1 MALVRCVECRKE
13 VSDQAAVCPHCG
25 IPNLLRKAPDK
36 TPTGGQKKKKPW
48 QERTGPSLLAV
59 IVFVGI
65 PAALIAWCASPS
77 GTRSG
82 ESPPPPRLV
91 DYKIVEQ
98 WEIPNGGFVKLVVIE
113 PSAANESSL
122 RALGDELKYDTR
134 DDRNA
139 FIFVFSD
146 ARAVAMRP
154 EAIRDALSKKDA
166 RFYDRHFV
174 ASYSRNIN
182 TGFHQF
188 SIMPK
193 GLDGP
198 QIDVTF

>member
-1 MALVRCVECRKE
+1 MALIRCLECRKE
-13 VSDQAAVCPHCG
+13 VSDQAAICPHCG
-25 IPNLLRKAPDK
+25 IPNLLRKAPER
-36 TPTGGQKKKKPW
+36 TPTSGQKKKKPW
-48 QERTGPSLLAV
+48 QERTGPSFLAV

-77 GTRSG
+77 GTGG

-98 WEIPNGGFVKLVVIE
+98 WEITNGGFGKVVVIE
-113 PSAANESSL
+113 PSAANEISL
-122 RALGDELKYDTR
+122 RALGEEFKYDTR

-146 ARAVAMRP
+146 VRAAAMRRD
-154 EAIRDALSKKDA
+154 AIRDALSKKDA
-166 RFYDRHFV
+166 RFYDTHDV
-174 ASYSRNIN
+174 AAYSRNIN
-182 TGFHQF
+182 TGFHQL
-188 SIMPK
+188 MMTPK

-198 QIDVTF
+198 QIEVTY